1 MTTLANALAPA
12 MRFRPEGMSASEWQ
26 ARLELAAFYR
36 LAYDL
41 GWSQTI
47 YNHISLALPDE
58 EGAFLIN
65 PYGLLY
71 SEVTASNLVKIDW
84 NGKKLAESEY
94 PVNPAGFIIHSAI
107 HKARPDAACIIH
119 THSVAGMAVA
129 CKADGLRYDNFN
141 SAGFYG
147 RIGYHDFQ
155 GITTDEEEKDSLVE
169 SLGPTNDVLILRNHG
184 LLTVGPNVPETFET
198 MWLLERAC
206 EIQLVTYSHAGP
218 PQEIPQEVLEG
229 YPRRRA
235 MMNRTNDRRGGL
247 FFAALARK
255 SFGSFDA
262 IV

>member
-1 MTTLANALAPA
+1 MTNLMKEMAPALARQPK
-12 MRFRPEGMSASEWQ
+12 GMSAHEWQ

-36 LAYDL
+36 LACDL
-41 GWSQTI
+41 GWSTTI
-47 YNHISLALPDE
+47 YNHISLALEDQ

-84 NGKKLAESEY
+84 EGCKLAPSAFD
-94 PVNPAGFIIHSAI
+94 VNPAGFIIHSAI
-107 HKARPDAACIIH
+107 HKARPDAVCIIH
-119 THSVAGMAVA
+119 THSVPGMAVA
-129 CKADGLRYDNFN
+129 CKAEGLHYDNFN

-147 RIGYHDFQ
+147 RISYHDFQ

-206 EIQLVTYSHAGP
+206 EIQLVTHSHAGP
-218 PQEIPQEVLEG
+218 NQVIPQEVLDG

-235 MMNRTNDRRGGL
+235 MMNKTNQRRGEL

-255 SFGSFDA
+255 AFGSFEA